1 MRAFRAA
8 VLMASLATGMSLLT
22 ASGAVAAGGTK
33 VCVPEKEGATIK
45 TPKGGVCKPKYT
57 LTELGA
63 EGKEGKPGLSEL
75 SKAEQEALKA
85 ILPYVKYIASGSG
98 GKPTIQFSGVNVQ
111 VVNGEGATQEINGV
125 GNLVIG
131 YDEHTPGDKQTG
143 SHNLVVG
150 EGQEFTSFG
159 GIVGGIDNAITGR
172 EAFAVGARNTASGFY
187 TSVLGYENLASRE
200 KASVAGGEHNIA
212 SGGAAAV
219 DGGVGNH
226 ATEGGSWIGGGS
238 ENVAA
243 AQDSAIFG
251 GQKLETLNKFEA
263 IP

>member
-8 VLMASLATGMSLLT
+8 VLMAFAAAGISLLT
-22 ASGAVAAGGTK
+22 ASGALATGGTK
-33 VCVPEKEGATIK
+33 VCVPEREGAAIK
-45 TPKGGVCKPKYT
+45 TPKGGACSAKFT

-75 SKAEQEALKA
+75 SKTEQEALKA
-85 ILPYVKYIASGSG
+85 ILPYIKYIASGVG

-111 VVNGEGATQEINGV
+111 VVDGEGTTQEINGT
-125 GNLVIG
+125 GNLIIG
-131 YDEHTPGDKQTG
+131 YDEHTAGEKQTG
-143 SHNLVVG
+143 SHNFIVG
-150 EGQEFTSFG
+150 EDQEFTSFG
-159 GIVGGIDNAITGR
+159 GIVGGIENAITGR
-172 EAFAVGARNTASGFY
+172 EAFAVGARNTAGGYY
-187 TSVLGYENLASRE
+187 TSVLGYENSASRE
-200 KASVAGGEHNIA
+200 KASVAGGEHNLA
-212 SGGAAAV
+212 SGQAAAV
-219 DGGVGNH
+219 DGGVDNH
-226 ATEGGSWIGGGS
+226 AIESDSWIGGGS